1 MADYDSQQA
10 TAVRHNNSL
19 DDTIKGGNDLGV
31 QDLQKNMVLNIIMN
45 NPTFIS
51 VPSLGK
57 AYNNNNN
64 GDDGSGNSWKVIMLL
79 IFFPTVVV
87 SLIHS
92 VSSVVI

>member
-1 MADYDSQQA
+1 MVGYDSQQA
-10 TAVRHNNSL
+10 TAVWHNNSL
-19 DDTIKGGNDLGV
+19 DDTIKRGNDLGV
-31 QDLQKNMVLNIIMN
+31 QDFTSEKNMVVNIIMN

-57 AYNNNNN
+57 AYNNN
-64 GDDGSGNSWKVIMLL
+64 GDDGSWKVIMRY